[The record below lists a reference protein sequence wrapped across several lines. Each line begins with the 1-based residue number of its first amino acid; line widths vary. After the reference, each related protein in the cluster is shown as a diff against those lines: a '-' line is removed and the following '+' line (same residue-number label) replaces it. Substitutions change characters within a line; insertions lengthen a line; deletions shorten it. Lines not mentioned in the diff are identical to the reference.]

1 MWSRPLALALLL
13 LPAPALAGVKEKV
26 AALAPPGLVLVM
38 DAKGNEL
45 VAQNTDEPF
54 VPASVTKIVT
64 AWLAMEVL
72 GGDYRF
78 ETRFYLDDKRV
89 LYVRGGG
96 DPFLISEEL
105 APLATELV
113 AAVGKKPITGI
124 VLDASYYPSNLRIP
138 GIEDTDEA
146 YNALNSA
153 LAVNFNTVYAVRSGN
168 KVRSAE
174 KQTPITPLAITQF
187 RLRGPNGSG
196 RISLSQDP
204 TVSLQYAGELIAAF
218 IERAGGSVK
227 GKIST
232 GTVPEGLEPVYVHR
246 QSRTLSEILVEL
258 LRASN
263 NYIANQVF
271 LEIGGHR
278 LGGPVSLEKSLQVA
292 NEMLAAH
299 GLAAAIHL
307 EEGSGISR
315 NNHFTARGLAKVLEL
330 FAPHADLLHGH
341 DGGMNKT
348 GTMEGVRTL
357 AGYADTSSHGRVRF
371 VISLTSNDGEMRF
384 RLLRAISPGCKS
396 RPPRRCF
403 PTRSQKFAISAYR
416 ISAGGLRSP
425 AGYALRVH
433 VQRIDR
439 VARRHEQPVAV
450 AAAEADVGSALGQRD
465 EADRLAG
472 RIEHLDAVERRAHA
486 PAAPQIA
493 VDVDPKAVGRFF
505 FFAVDEDAAIGELRS
520 AVDHV
525 EDIDRASLGRALD
538 DIELR
543 FVGRKGQSVRPLD
556 QPGGRDRR
564 TPAVGIEP
572 VDVEGQFRLCLHA
585 QIIAGDAG
593 GRIGE
598 PDGAVGLHDHVVRA
612 IEPLAVEPID
622 QHRDGAVILGARDA
636 TA

>member
-26 AALAPPGLVLVM
+26 AALAPPALVLVM
-38 DAKGNEL
+38 DAEGNEL
-45 VAQNTDEPF
+45 VAQNTDKPF

-113 AAVGKKPITGI
+113 AAVGKEPITGI

-168 KVRSAE
+168 TVRSAE

-187 RLRGPNGSG
+187 RLRGPNGKG
-196 RISLSQDP
+196 RISMSQDP

-218 IERAGGSVK
+218 IARAGGSVK

-232 GTVPEGLEPVYVHR
+232 GTVPAGLKPVYVHR
-246 QSRTLSEILVEL
+246 QSRTLSQILGQL
-258 LRASN
+258 LLASN

-278 LGGPVSLEKSLQVA
+278 LGGPVSLEKSLRVA
-292 NEMLAAH
+292 NQMLAAH

-315 NNHFTARGLAKVLEL
+315 NNRFTARGLAKVLEL
-330 FAPHADLLHGH
+330 FAPHAALLHGR
-341 DGGMNKT
+341 DGGRNKT
-348 GTMEGVRTL
+348 GTMEGVSTL

-371 VISLTSNDGEMRF
+371 VIALTSNDGEMRF
-384 RLLRAISPGCKS
+384 RLLRTIKS
-396 RPPRRCF
+396 
-403 PTRSQKFAISAYR
+403 
-416 ISAGGLRSP
+416 
-425 AGYALRVH
+425 
-433 VQRIDR
+433 
-439 VARRHEQPVAV
+439 
-450 AAAEADVGSALGQRD
+450 
-465 EADRLAG
+465 
-472 RIEHLDAVERRAHA
+472 
-486 PAAPQIA
+486 
-493 VDVDPKAVGRFF
+493 
-505 FFAVDEDAAIGELRS
+505 EL
-520 AVDHV
+520 
-525 EDIDRASLGRALD
+525 
-538 DIELR
+538 
-543 FVGRKGQSVRPLD
+543 
-556 QPGGRDRR
+556 
-564 TPAVGIEP
+564 
-572 VDVEGQFRLCLHA
+572 
-585 QIIAGDAG
+585 
-593 GRIGE
+593 
-598 PDGAVGLHDHVVRA
+598 
-612 IEPLAVEPID
+612 
-622 QHRDGAVILGARDA
+622 
-636 TA
+636 

>member
-13 LPAPALAGVKEKV
+13 LAAPALAGVKENV
-26 AALAPPGLVLVM
+26 AALAPAALVLVI
-38 DAKGNEL
+38 DANGNEL
-45 VAQNTDEPF
+45 VAQNANEPF

-124 VLDASYYPSNLRIP
+124 VLDASYYPSKLRIP
-138 GIEDTDEA
+138 GIEDTNES

-153 LAVNFNTVYAVRSGN
+153 LAVNFNTVSAVRSGN
-168 KVRSAE
+168 KVHSAE

-187 RLRGPNGSG
+187 RLRGPKGTG
-196 RISLSQDP
+196 RISLSQDR

-218 IERAGGSVK
+218 IAQAGGSVK
-227 GKIST
+227 GRISI
-232 GTVPEGLEPVYVHR
+232 GTVPKGAEPVYVHR
-246 QSRTLSEILVEL
+246 QSRTLSQILREL

-278 LGGPVSLEKSLQVA
+278 LGGPVSLEKSLKVA

-315 NNHFTARGLAKVLEL
+315 DNRFTARGLAKVLEL
-330 FAPHADLLHGH
+330 FAPHADLLHGR

-348 GTMEGVRTL
+348 GSLEGVRTL

-371 VISLTSNDGEMRF
+371 VISLTSNDGDMRF
-384 RLLRAISPGCKS
+384 RLLRAIES
-396 RPPRRCF
+396 
-403 PTRSQKFAISAYR
+403 
-416 ISAGGLRSP
+416 GL
-425 AGYALRVH
+425 
-433 VQRIDR
+433 
-439 VARRHEQPVAV
+439 
-450 AAAEADVGSALGQRD
+450 
-465 EADRLAG
+465 
-472 RIEHLDAVERRAHA
+472 
-486 PAAPQIA
+486 
-493 VDVDPKAVGRFF
+493 
-505 FFAVDEDAAIGELRS
+505 
-520 AVDHV
+520 
-525 EDIDRASLGRALD
+525 
-538 DIELR
+538 
-543 FVGRKGQSVRPLD
+543 
-556 QPGGRDRR
+556 
-564 TPAVGIEP
+564 
-572 VDVEGQFRLCLHA
+572 
-585 QIIAGDAG
+585 
-593 GRIGE
+593 
-598 PDGAVGLHDHVVRA
+598 
-612 IEPLAVEPID
+612 
-622 QHRDGAVILGARDA
+622 
-636 TA
+636 

>member
-13 LPAPALAGVKEKV
+13 LAAPALAGVKENV
-26 AALAPPGLVLVM
+26 AALAPAGLVFVI

-45 VAQNTDEPF
+45 VAQNADEPF

-124 VLDASYYPSNLRIP
+124 VLDASYYPSKLRIP
-138 GIEDTDEA
+138 GIEDTNES

-153 LAVNFNTVYAVRSGN
+153 LAVNFNTVSAVRSGN
-168 KVRSAE
+168 KVHSAE

-187 RLRGPNGSG
+187 RLRGPKGTG
-196 RISLSQDP
+196 RISLSQDR

-218 IERAGGSVK
+218 IAQAGGSVK
-227 GKIST
+227 GRISI
-232 GTVPEGLEPVYVHR
+232 GTVPKGAEPVYVHR
-246 QSRTLSEILVEL
+246 QSRTLSQILREL

-278 LGGPVSLEKSLQVA
+278 LGGPVSLEKSLKVA

-315 NNHFTARGLAKVLEL
+315 DNHFTARGLAKVLEL
-330 FAPHADLLHGH
+330 FAPHADLLHGR

-348 GTMEGVRTL
+348 GSLEGVRTL
-357 AGYADTSSHGRVRF
+357 AGYADTASHGRVRF
-371 VISLTSNDGEMRF
+371 VISLTSNDGDMRF
-384 RLLRAISPGCKS
+384 RLLRAIES
-396 RPPRRCF
+396 
-403 PTRSQKFAISAYR
+403 
-416 ISAGGLRSP
+416 GL
-425 AGYALRVH
+425 
-433 VQRIDR
+433 
-439 VARRHEQPVAV
+439 
-450 AAAEADVGSALGQRD
+450 
-465 EADRLAG
+465 
-472 RIEHLDAVERRAHA
+472 
-486 PAAPQIA
+486 
-493 VDVDPKAVGRFF
+493 
-505 FFAVDEDAAIGELRS
+505 
-520 AVDHV
+520 
-525 EDIDRASLGRALD
+525 
-538 DIELR
+538 
-543 FVGRKGQSVRPLD
+543 
-556 QPGGRDRR
+556 
-564 TPAVGIEP
+564 
-572 VDVEGQFRLCLHA
+572 
-585 QIIAGDAG
+585 
-593 GRIGE
+593 
-598 PDGAVGLHDHVVRA
+598 
-612 IEPLAVEPID
+612 
-622 QHRDGAVILGARDA
+622 
-636 TA
+636 